1 VLVAERGREW
11 CALPEALIVVILAL
25 LLYRGIVRG
34 LALQWWDDPNYSHGF
49 LVPFFSGYLIW
60 HQRHESQAQAPRGVL
75 GLAVLVAG
83 ILELLLGD
91 LGAENFPMRV
101 ELRRTLAACPAAQFN
116 RLTPAAGDVPYYEQ
130 QPRK

>member
-11 CALPEALIVVILAL
+11 SRALPEALIVVILA

-60 HQRHESQAQAPRGVL
+60 RQRHELQAQAPRGTVL

-91 LGAENFPMRV
+91 LGAENFLMRV

-130 QPRK
+130 